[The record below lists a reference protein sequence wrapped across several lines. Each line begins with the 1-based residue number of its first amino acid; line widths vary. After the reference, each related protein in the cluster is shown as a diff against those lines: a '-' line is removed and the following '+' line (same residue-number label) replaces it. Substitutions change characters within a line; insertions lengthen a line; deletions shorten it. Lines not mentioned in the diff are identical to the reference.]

1 MIEPQT
7 SHDSAH
13 AELEDRAYAILH
25 AGGLVLLQ
33 TDVGYGLVAMR
44 DRAVQRIYE
53 LKGRPSSKPCVTL
66 ADASI
71 IDDLVTRTDRRVLAW
86 VDRTSRRTPIAVIA
100 PLNPASRLLAGLSP
114 YMRGQTTTLGTI
126 ATFYSAGPRVMRLA
140 ARAWADGMVLVGSSA
155 NSSGTGNNYALA
167 DVPEAMRA
175 GADLVIDDGRARY
188 HQPDGMATTMLDLTK
203 GTFQRKGIH
212 YEQIEAAWRSFCR
225 EVADGAGRGQPAV
238 AMA

>member
-1 MIEPQT
+1 MTEPHA
-7 SHDSAH
+7 SHDNADTG
-13 AELEDRAYAILH
+13 LEDRAYAILDG
-25 AGGLVLLQ
+25 GGLVLLQ

-53 LKGRPSSKPCVTL
+53 LKGRPASKPCVTL

-71 IDDLVTRTDRRVLAW
+71 IDDLVTRVDRRVLAW
-86 VDRTSRRTPIAVIA
+86 VDRTSRSTPIAVIA
-100 PLNPASRLLAGLSP
+100 PVNPASRLLAGLGP
-114 YMRGQTTTLGTI
+114 YMRGQTTTAGTI

-140 ARAWADGMVLVGSSA
+140 ARAWADGTVLVGSSA
-155 NSSGTGNNYALA
+155 NTSGTGNNYALA

-188 HQPDGMATTMLDLTK
+188 HQPGGIATTILDLGK

-212 YEQIEAAWRSFCR
+212 YAEIEAAWRSFARDLGEGVAR
-225 EVADGAGRGQPAV
+225 ETAEVSAA
-238 AMA
+238 